1 MKSSLFQLIGCG
13 VALGL
18 MCGAVAIHSLH
29 VSGAKSLADGGDW
42 IPGDESSLELGAII
56 PTSLREASRRA
67 EGGNA
72 RRQEAATVLALQ
84 EIVARLQELKSENQ
98 NLHGVNLDLQ
108 DQLEETNRDLNELQI
123 RVDSHSESFRPMRAS
138 SSGSI
143 LQGSISP
150 GSSLNSIHPLL
161 PPKE

>member
-1 MKSSLFQLIGCG
+1 MKGPLFQLVGCG

-29 VSGAKSLADGGDW
+29 VSGAKSLADSGDW
-42 IPGDESSLELGAII
+42 TPGDESSLGFGAII
-56 PTSLREASRRA
+56 PTSLAEVARQA
-67 EGGNA
+67 EGEDA
-72 RRQEAATVLALQ
+72 SRQEATTVRALQ
-84 EIVARLQELKSENQ
+84 EIVSRLQELKSENQ

-150 GSSLNSIHPLL
+150 GNSLNSIHPLL